1 MFSRM
6 ISLYLFQNSKIQK
19 SKIQNYNYHMM
30 NKGFFSDYTSPRVQ
44 DNHNSRRALM
54 REFLSQD
61 DCDSFS
67 IQEYN

>member
-1 MFSRM
+1 
-6 ISLYLFQNSKIQK
+6 
-19 SKIQNYNYHMM
+19 M
-30 NKGFFSDYTSPRVQ
+30 NKGFFSDYTSPQVQ
-44 DNHNSRRALM
+44 KSHNSRRALM